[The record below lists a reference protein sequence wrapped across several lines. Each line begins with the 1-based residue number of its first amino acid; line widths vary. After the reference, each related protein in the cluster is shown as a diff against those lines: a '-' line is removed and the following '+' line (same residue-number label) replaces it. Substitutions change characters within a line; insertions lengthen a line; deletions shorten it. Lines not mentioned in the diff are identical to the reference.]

1 LVCGFDQF
9 CPSAAKL
16 TFELLGRHGCG
27 RDSNPGPQGYE
38 PDDRSENSIIVDGRI
53 QPTEGDAPVMNFRSA
68 ARSADPNLLKV
79 GPGGPA
85 GNHFKLSEV
94 CRRNGGAF
102 RRLRGEIHMGWW
114 DDKLQD
120 AIAAVT
126 RGGSVAKLG
135 PGVLGSGP
143 SANACN
149 PKIVQFDAIQ

>member
-1 LVCGFDQF
+1 
-9 CPSAAKL
+9 
-16 TFELLGRHGCG
+16 
-27 RDSNPGPQGYE
+27 
-38 PDDRSENSIIVDGRI
+38 
-53 QPTEGDAPVMNFRSA
+53 
-68 ARSADPNLLKV
+68 
-79 GPGGPA
+79 
-85 GNHFKLSEV
+85 
-94 CRRNGGAF
+94 
-102 RRLRGEIHMGWW
+102 MGWW

>member
-1 LVCGFDQF
+1 MRYVRCNSGLLLVTC
-9 CPSAAKL
+9 SAGSSADL
-16 TFELLGRHGCG
+16 SATVPISSITF
-27 RDSNPGPQGYE
+27 
-38 PDDRSENSIIVDGRI
+38 DGRI

-126 RGGSVAKLG
+126 RRIGRKARAGRLG
-135 PGVLGSGP
+135 VRAFSKRL
-143 SANACN
+143 
-149 PKIVQFDAIQ
+149 